1 MAKPAF
7 IRSTILANHGFTGVF
22 TLRQGG
28 ISSAPFDEQ
37 NYGSGL
43 GDPDSNIEHNLHR
56 LIKAAAL
63 PSKPH
68 QAIQIHQADLL
79 WCNGQGHMHQ
89 QHADILISNQ
99 ARTAVAV
106 RVADC
111 LPVLLA
117 DPKTEMIAAVHAGW
131 RGTAAGIVK
140 HAVRSMLNH
149 GVKRKN
155 LLAVLGPCIG
165 PCCFAI
171 GNETA
176 TALEQSTGGATN
188 CISRTSGIH
197 ADLPEINRL
206 QLIESGITGVHIE
219 TITAC
224 TACDS
229 ERFFSFRR
237 DGKRTGRHLAVVATP
252 LRT

>member
-7 IRSTILANHGFTGVF
+7 IRSKILANHGFTGIF

-37 NYGSGL
+37 NFGSGL
-43 GDPDSNIEHNLHR
+43 GDSDSNIKHNLHR

-63 PSKPH
+63 PSIPH
-68 QAIQIHQADLL
+68 QAIQVHQTDLL
-79 WCNGQGHMHQ
+79 WCNRQGYMHQ
-89 QHADILISNQ
+89 QHADILLSNQ
-99 ARTAVAV
+99 AHTAVAV

-131 RGTAAGIVK
+131 RGTAAGIIK
-140 HAVRSMLNH
+140 HAIRSMLDH

-188 CISRTSGIH
+188 CISRAAEIH

-224 TACDS
+224 TACDP

-252 LRT
+252 LST

>member
-7 IRSTILANHGFTGVF
+7 IRSKILANHGFTGIF

-37 NYGSGL
+37 NFGNGL

-68 QAIQIHQADLL
+68 QAIQVHQTDLL
-79 WCNGQGHMHQ
+79 WCNGQGYMHQ
-89 QHADILISNQ
+89 QYADILISNQ
-99 ARTAVAV
+99 AHTAVAV

-140 HAVRSMLNH
+140 HAIQSMLDH

-176 TALEQSTGGATN
+176 TALKKSTGGAVN
-188 CISRTSGIH
+188 CIFRTADIH
-197 ADLPEINRL
+197 ADLLEINRL
-206 QLIESGITGVHIE
+206 QLIESGLTGAHIE

-224 TACDS
+224 TVCDPG
-229 ERFFSFRR
+229 RFFSFRR
-237 DGKRTGRHLAVVATP
+237 DGKLAGRHLAVVATP
-252 LRT
+252 LST

>member
-7 IRSTILANHGFTGVF
+7 IRSKILTNHGFTGIF

-37 NYGSGL
+37 NFGNGL

-68 QAIQIHQADLL
+68 QAIQVHQTDLL

-99 ARTAVAV
+99 TRTAVAV

-140 HAVRSMLNH
+140 HAIQSMLDH

-176 TALEQSTGGATN
+176 TALKKSTGGAAN
-188 CISRTSGIH
+188 CIFRPADIH
-197 ADLPEINRL
+197 ADLLEINRL
-206 QLIESGITGVHIE
+206 QLIESGLTGAHIE

-224 TACDS
+224 TACDPG
-229 ERFFSFRR
+229 RFFSFRR
-237 DGKRTGRHLAVVATP
+237 DGKLAGRHLAVVATP
-252 LRT
+252 LST